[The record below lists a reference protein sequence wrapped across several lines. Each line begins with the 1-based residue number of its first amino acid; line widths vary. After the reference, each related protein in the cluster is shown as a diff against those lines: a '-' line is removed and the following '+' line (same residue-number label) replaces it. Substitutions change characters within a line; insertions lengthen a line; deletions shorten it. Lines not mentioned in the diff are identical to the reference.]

1 MSTTAEG
8 IERKKRIRAGH
19 RAATTTMLNQIDP
32 SLAAENKDLPKFAQ
46 LKMILEEKIE
56 TLDSEILN
64 LTEESEIE
72 EEIVRCDEYKV
83 SIFLWNGE
91 VKQGY

>member
-32 SLAAENKDLPKFAQ
+32 SLAAENKDLPKLAQ
-46 LKMILEEKIE
+46 LKMSKIE
-56 TLDSEILN
+56 TLKLLDSEILN
-64 LTEESEIE
+64 LTEESKRKSFCANDHTS
-72 EEIVRCDEYKV
+72 VCHLQKV
-83 SIFLWNGE
+83 
-91 VKQGY
+91 

>member
-32 SLAAENKDLPKFAQ
+32 SLAAENKDLPKLAQ

-56 TLDSEILN
+56 TLKLLDSEILN

-72 EEIVRCDEYKV
+72 EEIVRCESKH
-83 SIFLWNGE
+83 FLWNGE